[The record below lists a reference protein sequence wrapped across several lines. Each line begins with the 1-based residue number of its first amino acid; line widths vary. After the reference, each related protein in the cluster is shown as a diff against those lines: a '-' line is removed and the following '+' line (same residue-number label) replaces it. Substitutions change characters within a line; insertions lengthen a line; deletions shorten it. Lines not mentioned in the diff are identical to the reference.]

1 MSILQ
6 SVTEPTLLLDE
17 QKCRRNIL
25 RMTGKAARH
34 NVRFRPHFKT
44 HQSRHIA
51 EWFREAGVSCITVS
65 SLRMAAYFAENGWD
79 DITVAFPVN
88 TLEHERINRLARH
101 IHLGLIV
108 ADIEGAML
116 LSRVIRYPVA
126 VWIKI
131 DTGAHRT
138 GVLPD
143 DKTTIDTI
151 IQVMERSDNLFFK
164 GFLTHAGQ
172 SYNCRS
178 HDEIIKVHR
187 DSIALLATVTEDYRS
202 AYPDLEIS
210 IGDTPACSIAEDF
223 SMINE
228 IRPGNFVFYDLMQ
241 TAISSCTAKEIAVA
255 VACPVVAR
263 HADRNEIILFGGA
276 IHFSKEFIETGD
288 GRKIFGELVQF
299 SDNGWS
305 EPVEGC
311 YVSRLSQEH
320 GTLKVT
326 GEVFRQVATGDVVT
340 ILPVHSCMTANCL
353 SGYTTLDG
361 RRLEFFDI
369 KKEYFVS

>member
-44 HQSRHIA
+44 HQSRNIA
-51 EWFREAGVSCITVS
+51 EWFREAGVNCITVS

-88 TLEHERINRLARH
+88 TLEHERINRLASH

-131 DTGAHRT
+131 DAGAHRT

-143 DKTTIDTI
+143 DKTTIETI
-151 IQVMERSDNLFFK
+151 IQVIERSDNLSFK

-311 YVSRLSQEH
+311 YVSKLSQEH

-326 GEVFRQVATGDVVT
+326 GKVFRQVATGDVVT

-353 SGYTTLDG
+353 AGYTTLDG